1 MLLLTVF
8 APMNIDIAGVSVMFL
23 VLYNSSLSYHNES
36 KLLIEELIFY
46 LQ

>member
-8 APMNIDIAGVSVMFL
+8 ALMNIEIAGVSVMFL
-23 VLYNSSLSYHNES
+23 VQ
-36 KLLIEELIFY
+36 LLIEELIFY